1 MASATDRFF
10 ARFEGTGTPYP
21 LAIFRVAFFVGVALH
36 FFPSLITLD
45 DAYRR
50 GALRSDEWSHWLYL
64 RFDDLGPGTLRLMS
78 IVTMLA
84 CVCGAIGL
92 RTRVAAIVAGLGV
105 YSFASF
111 NGLPVQTLA
120 LVNTWAIFLL
130 WGLVGGGSGALSVD
144 AWASRETPV
153 EPRLLPGLIL
163 AQTLIGVFFAG
174 IEKLLAGWPFVNEMG
189 VLLSYPKGFLLR
201 DWVTQVGLLHHPLVT
216 RTFTWFTIVVEVGAP
231 PLLLWKRTRLA
242 ALIAY
247 EAFFLGII
255 AMLEVPPLFYCMF
268 AFGALLA
275 LDDDDVSALV
285 ARSRALRSR
294 FGK

>member
-10 ARFEGTGTPYP
+10 ARFEGTGNPYP
-21 LAIFRVAFFVGVALH
+21 LAIFRIAFFVGVALH
-36 FFPSLITLD
+36 FFPSLIVLD

-50 GALRSDEWSHWLYL
+50 GALRSDEWNHWLYL
-64 RFDDLGPGTLRLMS
+64 RFDDLGPGTLRLLS
-78 IVTMLA
+78 LVTMLA
-84 CVCGAIGL
+84 CIAGAIGL

-105 YSFASF
+105 FAFASF

-130 WGLVGGGSGALSVD
+130 WGLCGGGSGALSVD
-144 AWASRETPV
+144 AWASPEPPRES
-153 EPRLLPGLIL
+153 RLLSGLIL
-163 AQTLIGVFFAG
+163 YQTLIAVFFAG
-174 IEKLLAGWPFVNEMG
+174 IEKLLAGWPFVDEMG
-189 VLLSYPKGFLLR
+189 ILLAYPRGFMLR
-201 DWVTQVGLLHHPLVT
+201 DWVTRVGLLHHPFVT
-216 RTFTWFTIVVEVGAP
+216 RSFTWFTIVVEVGAP

-242 ALIAY
+242 ALVAY

-275 LDDDDVSALV
+275 LDDDDVGALV
-285 ARSRALRSR
+285 ARVRS
-294 FGK
+294 KSEPSVH